1 MLCCVTK
8 TKHPPTLTS
17 ELHLR
22 KKKINSSSGR
32 NNILDLTLYVSCR
45 TGLLVFVHTVPRC
58 FSTWSCL
65 WPFTE
70 QIIYGWTTPRV
81 ETEQTNHELIWIWH
95 ISSYT
100 CTPFTIILTKINT
113 FLQYFFFFCREF
125 WKLGRKRVF
134 CSCLFS
140 PYRLSAAE
148 TTPLSCKLYDIIL
161 LGIIY
166 LCVPVCLS
174 STIRAD
180 KDNLN
185 PEPWLLNY

>member
-1 MLCCVTK
+1 MLLLKVQFINVATAAAGFQIHLTLIISCCVTK

-65 WPFTE
+65 WPFTD

-113 FLQYFFFFCREF
+113 FCQYFFFFAENFENWAEKECF
-125 WKLGRKRVF
+125 VLVYFHLIVYQPQKQLPSAVNDMT
-134 CSCLFS
+134 LF
-140 PYRLSAAE
+140 YWA
-148 TTPLSCKLYDIIL
+148 
-161 LGIIY
+161 
-166 LCVPVCLS
+166 
-174 STIRAD
+174 
-180 KDNLN
+180 
-185 PEPWLLNY
+185 

>member
-1 MLCCVTK
+1 MLLLKVQFINVATAAAGFQIHLTLIISCCVTK

-65 WPFTE
+65 WPFTD

-113 FLQYFFFFCREF
+113 FCQYFFFLQRIL
-125 WKLGRKRVF
+125 KTGQKKSV
-134 CSCLFS
+134 LFLFIFTLSFISRRNNS
-140 PYRLSAAE
+140 PQL
-148 TTPLSCKLYDIIL
+148 
-161 LGIIY
+161 
-166 LCVPVCLS
+166 
-174 STIRAD
+174 
-180 KDNLN
+180 
-185 PEPWLLNY
+185 